1 METLKNDITDKQRET
16 CAIIVMRDAVAEIAK
31 QENLSYDEAMVRF
44 VNSRVYEALFDYETG
59 IWKESP
65 VYILDLYEKY
75 GRN

>member
-1 METLKNDITDKQRET
+1 METLRNDITDKQRET

-44 VNSRVYEALFDYETG
+44 VSSRVYEALFDYETG

>member
-44 VNSRVYEALFDYETG
+44 ASSRVYEALFGYETG

>member
-44 VNSRVYEALFDYETG
+44 VSSCVYEALFDYETG

>member
-31 QENLSYDEAMVRF
+31 QENLSYDEAMVSC
-44 VNSRVYEALFDYETG
+44 VSSRVYEALVDYETG

>member
-16 CAIIVMRDAVAEIAK
+16 CAIIVMRDAVAAIAK

-44 VNSRVYEALFDYETG
+44 VRSRVYEALFDYETG

>member
-31 QENLSYDEAMVRF
+31 QENLSYDEAMGRF
-44 VNSRVYEALFDYETG
+44 VSSRVYEALFDYETG